1 MLFYSNLLIT
11 VFLLKHF
18 CYNYFFLTPTEEC
31 HMDQDQMFISDPG
44 WFISGGND
52 GYVKLELEVI

>member
-1 MLFYSNLLIT
+1 
-11 VFLLKHF
+11 
-18 CYNYFFLTPTEEC
+18 
-31 HMDQDQMFISDPG
+31 MDQDQMFISDPG